1 MDIPAITI
9 ARFVPISYN
18 TYMKF
23 IQNKKYSI
31 LSNILKYSFVFLIA
45 LTLVMPFF
53 VTAEGGVKETGQ
65 SGVKETGQSGV
76 KESTPNKVTGIDF
89 KIKNPINVETIPQFI
104 EIVLNAVLV
113 MGIPI
118 VALAI
123 IYCGFLFVKARG
135 NGEEIKKAKAAFMYT
150 IVGAFLL
157 LGAWVL
163 AKAIGSTVKEIIETT

>member
-1 MDIPAITI
+1 
-9 ARFVPISYN
+9 
-18 TYMKF
+18 MKF

-45 LTLVMPFF
+45 VTLVMPFI
-53 VTAEGGVKETGQ
+53 VNAKVGDPAGGMQGKDPGQ
-65 SGVKETGQSGV
+65 AAGEMQGKD
-76 KESTPNKVTGIDF
+76 KITGIDF

>member
-1 MDIPAITI
+1 
-9 ARFVPISYN
+9 
-18 TYMKF
+18 MKF

-45 LTLVMPFF
+45 FTLVMPLIVNATHTPQHKPA
-53 VTAEGGVKETGQ
+53 VT
-65 SGVKETGQSGV
+65 
-76 KESTPNKVTGIDF
+76 TPGDDKKDPAVTTPGDKTITGIDF